1 MSVFP
6 ELRRLAEAPHNDR
19 LAAAASAGRPVIG
32 HFCSYV
38 PEELI
43 HAAGAVPYR
52 MRAVGSSGTALG
64 DTFFSSANCS
74 FVRRVM
80 DQGLRG
86 GFDFLDGIVFMNGC
100 DHNRRLYDNWR
111 HASPATGFSHLLFV
125 PHASSPACQ
134 EQFRLGLVKLAE
146 FLGGRLGVAVTDDRL
161 RASIAL
167 YDRRRRLLREL
178 AELRKAAA
186 PPVTGTEFLALMLAV
201 TAVPPEDAV
210 DLIERALAEAR
221 AGRAPVGTPKLR
233 IFVTGSCL
241 EELSHLELVESHGA
255 AVVADAICLGARTFD
270 RDVGAAGDPLDAL
283 ARRYLGR
290 VSCPRMMDDVKGRMT
305 YTIDAVRDYAADAV
319 ILEKLEFCSMMSGE
333 NYIATHELA
342 KAGIP
347 ALALTRELYGG
358 EVGQLKTR
366 IQAFYEK
373 LGNRS

>member
-1 MSVFP
+1 MSVFS
-6 ELRRLAEAPHNDR
+6 ELRRLAEAPHNDY
-19 LAAAASAGRPVIG
+19 LAAAARAGRPVVG
-32 HFCSYV
+32 AFCTYV
-38 PEELI
+38 PEELL

-52 MRAVGSSGTALG
+52 MRAVGSAGTALG
-64 DTFFSSANCS
+64 DTYFSSANCS

-86 GFDFLDGIVFMNGC
+86 AFDFLAGIVFMNGC
-100 DHNRRLYDNWR
+100 DHNRRLFDNWR
-111 HASPATGFSHLLFV
+111 HANPATGFSHMLFV
-125 PHASSPACQ
+125 PHAGSPACLAQ
-134 EQFRLGLVKLAE
+134 YRLELDKLARVLRE
-146 FLGGRLGVAVTDDRL
+146 HLGVEVTDDRL

-178 AELRKAAA
+178 AGLRSAPE

-201 TAVPPEDAV
+201 TAMPPEDAV
-210 DLIERALAEAR
+210 PFIERALAEAR
-221 AGRAPVGTPKLR
+221 AGRAPAGRPRLR

-255 AVVADAICLGARTFD
+255 LVVADAICLGARTFD
-270 RDVGAAGDPLDAL
+270 RDVGDAGDPMDAL
-283 ARRYLGR
+283 ARRYLAR
-290 VSCPRMMDDVKGRMT
+290 VSCPRMMDDVKGRMA
-305 YTIDAVRDYAADAV
+305 YTLDAVRVYGADAV

-366 IQAFYEK
+366 LQAFYEK
-373 LGNRS
+373 VGNRS